1 MYGCDSRNCRRLIK
15 RENARS
21 MFCVGLVF
29 AASVNDNVDMVLTYR
44 YRIKDATSGR
54 HLERQARS
62 VNHVWNFCGEIQEA
76 ARRHNKRWPSG
87 FDLIK
92 LTSGSSQ
99 LLGLHSDAVQ
109 GVCKHFAIARDARG
123 KRPRWRGRKSL
134 GWIPFQAARAIR
146 MEGDAVIF
154 LGRRYRLWLS
164 RPIAGEIRCGSFAQD
179 ARGRWYLNLQ
189 VAVLE
194 DKAHGTGE
202 VGIDLGLKSLAALST
217 GEKIEAPRIYRR
229 YERALATA
237 QRAGR
242 KLRVRAIH
250 AKIANCR
257 RHLLH
262 QLSTR
267 LVRENRRIC
276 VGNVNS
282 CGLARTSLA
291 KSVLD
296 AGWSQLRS
304 QLRYKA
310 IRHGTEYLEVDEHL
324 TTQVCSACGARGGPK
339 GREDLVVRDWICGGC
354 GARHDRDINSA
365 INILVS
371 GRNVGLR
378 GTEIPSL
385 QGGEDVTVLMYRI
398 VGAPRIVPA
407 KCSAGPCDA
416 RLERG
421 ATSPPRR

>member
-1 MYGCDSRNCRRLIK
+1 
-15 RENARS
+15 
-21 MFCVGLVF
+21 MFGVGLVF
-29 AASVNDNVDMVLTYR
+29 AASISNDVGMVLTYR
-44 YRIKDATSGR
+44 YRIKDATAGR
-54 HLERQARS
+54 HLERQARA
-62 VNHVWNFCGEIQEA
+62 VNRVWNYCGEIQEA
-76 ARRHNKRWPSG
+76 SRRQNKPRPSG

-92 LTSGSSQ
+92 LTFGSSK
-99 LLGLHSDAVQ
+99 LLGLHSDSVQ
-109 GVCKHFAIARDARG
+109 AVCKQFAISRDTHHR
-123 KRPRWRGRKSL
+123 RPRWRGRRNL

-146 MEGDAVIF
+146 CQGDAVIF

-164 RPIAGEIRCGSFAQD
+164 RPVEGEICCGSFAQD

-189 VAVLE
+189 LAVLE
-194 DKAHGTGE
+194 NKAHGAGE

-217 GEKIEAPRIYRR
+217 GEKIEAPRLYRR
-229 YERALATA
+229 YEQALAIA

-242 KLRVRAIH
+242 KPRVRAIH
-250 AKIANCR
+250 AKVANR
-257 RHLLH
+257 RKHLLH
-262 QLSTR
+262 ELSTR

-282 CGLARTSLA
+282 SGLARTSMA

-310 IRHGTEYLEVDEHL
+310 IKHGAEYIEVDERL

-354 GARHDRDINSA
+354 GAWHDRDINSA

-378 GTEIPSL
+378 VTEILSL
-385 QGGEDVTVLMYRI
+385 QGGEDVKPCHLAQPDDR
-398 VGAPRIVPA
+398 AP
-407 KCSAGPCDA
+407 AG
-416 RLERG
+416 
-421 ATSPPRR
+421 RRSSD